1 MVDGMVKDLREA
13 REISRMN
20 VVFNIEERYL

>member
-13 REISRMN
+13 NEISRMN
-20 VVFNIEERYL
+20 VVFNIEERYF